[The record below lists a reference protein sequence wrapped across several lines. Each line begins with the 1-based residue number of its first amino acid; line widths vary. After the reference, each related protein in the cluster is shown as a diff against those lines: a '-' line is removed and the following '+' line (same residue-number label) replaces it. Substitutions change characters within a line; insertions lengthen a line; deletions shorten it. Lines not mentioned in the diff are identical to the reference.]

1 MAEIRAVVVD
11 PEAPGRLAL
20 ATVDG
25 PVPLPSEAL
34 VQVVTVS
41 LNRGEVRRVSQA
53 AAGWRPGWDI
63 AGTVEAPAADGSGP
77 TAGTRVVGTLPAAA
91 WAEVVAV
98 PTRALAELPNEVSFA
113 QAATLPI
120 AGLTALVALEKYGG
134 LLLGRNVL
142 ITGASGGV
150 GHFAVQLA
158 KASGARVVGLVRQA
172 RSEALVREAGADEV
186 AIGEDATPAAPFGPY
201 DHVVDSIGGAT
212 LGTALG
218 LLAPDGVAVNFGP
231 TGGTTTPL
239 DVPRFYGTG
248 GLRLHGLI
256 IFHELERRPA
266 GAGLARLVRLVADG
280 RLRPHVEVEAPWTE
294 IGEVAQ
300 RLQDRAYTG
309 KAVLHVG
316 P

>member
-1 MAEIRAVVVD
+1 MSEIQAVVVD

-20 ATVDG
+20 AAVEG
-25 PVPLPSEAL
+25 PTPLPSEAL
-34 VQVVTVS
+34 VRVAAVS
-41 LNRGEVRRVSQA
+41 LNRGEIRRA
-53 AAGWRPGWDI
+53 ALAEPGWRPGWDI
-63 AGTVEAPAADGSGP
+63 AGTVEQAAADGSGP
-77 TAGTRVVGTLPAAA
+77 TAGTRVVGTLPVAA
-91 WAEVVAV
+91 WAELVAV
-98 PTRALAELPNEVSFA
+98 PTRALAELPEEVSFV

-134 LLLGRNVL
+134 LLLGRSVL

-158 KASGARVVGLVRQA
+158 KASGARVVGLIRQS
-172 RSEALVREAGADEV
+172 RGEGLVREAGADEV
-186 AIGEDATPAAPFGPY
+186 AIGEDATSAAPFGPY
-201 DHVVDSIGGAT
+201 DHIVDSVGGAT

-231 TGGTTTPL
+231 TGGTTTSL

-256 IFHELERRPA
+256 IFHELERQPA
-266 GAGLARLVRLVADG
+266 GVGLARLVRLVADG

-294 IGEVAQ
+294 IGAIAQ
-300 RLQDRAYTG
+300 RLNDRAYTG

-316 P
+316 R